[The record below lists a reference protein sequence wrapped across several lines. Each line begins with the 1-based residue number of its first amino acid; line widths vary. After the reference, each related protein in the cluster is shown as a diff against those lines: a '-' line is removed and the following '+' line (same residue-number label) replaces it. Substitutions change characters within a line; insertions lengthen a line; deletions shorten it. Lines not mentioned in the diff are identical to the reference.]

1 MNHDWQKLQEIADE
15 LTERLKAC
23 DICPHRCGIN
33 RLQGDIGRCGIGA
46 QCRVA
51 SWCDHHGE
59 EPAISGTQGSG
70 TIFAAECNLKCVY
83 CQNYQISQGAIG
95 KYDVYSAQQLADIM
109 LQLQARGCHNINLVS
124 PTHVMPQFVSA
135 LALAVRDGL
144 NLPVVYNSNGYD
156 NVDVLSQLDDVVDI
170 YLPDLKYADS
180 AIAVELSSAPNYPD
194 IAIAAI
200 GEMYRQKGALVTD
213 DNDIAISGVIVRHL
227 VLPGNLSGSRE
238 ILSRLANEVSPDIT
252 VSIMAQYFPTHR
264 AIEYKQFPLHRT
276 ITADEY
282 DEAIDAFADAGLE
295 NGWAQELSEAPENY
309 QPDFDKEEHPFEER

>member
-1 MNHDWQKLQEIADE
+1 MNHDWQKLQEIADG

-23 DICPHRCGIN
+23 DICPHRCGVN
-33 RLQGDIGRCGIGA
+33 RLRGDIGRCGIGA

-51 SWCDHHGE
+51 SWCDHNGE

-70 TIFAAECNLKCVY
+70 TIFAAGCNLKCVY
-83 CQNYQISQGAIG
+83 CQNYQISQGEIG
-95 KYDVYSAQQLADIM
+95 KYDTYSAQKLADIM
-109 LQLQARGCHNINLVS
+109 LELQERGCHNINLVS

-156 NVDVLSQLDDVVDI
+156 NVDVLNQLDDVVDI

-180 AIAVELSSAPNYPD
+180 AIATELSSASNYPD

-238 ILSRLANEVSPDIT
+238 ILSRLADEVSPDIT

-264 AIEYKQFPLHRT
+264 AIEYEQFPLHRT

-282 DEAIDAFADAGLE
+282 EEAIDAFADAGLE

-309 QPDFDKEEHPFEER
+309 QPDFDKEIHPFEER